1 MSAPF
6 TARLLQA
13 KTLCP
18 EVRHFVLEA
27 LGDDPFH
34 FQAGQYIR
42 LTAAHGG
49 AFEERYY
56 SIASPPD
63 GGRRFELCIK
73 TGDDPIGRY
82 LAQVRPGER
91 FSCHGPAGG
100 FNLRNPLRDSLF
112 IGHGAGVAPLRAMLQ
127 TALGDK
133 QDNGNRRLALLLGAR
148 TPDRLF
154 YGRGFSNLEAD
165 LDTFHFLPVLS
176 RPTAD
181 WTGRKGRVQAH
192 LEEALGNFKSDFDI
206 YLCGRPEMVAD
217 LRQRLAQAGIPK
229 DAILFEKY

>member
-13 KTLCP
+13 ETLCP
-18 EVRHFVLEA
+18 EVRHVVLEA
-27 LGDDPFH
+27 LGDEPFH
-34 FQAGQYIR
+34 FRAGQYVR

-63 GGRRFELCIK
+63 GGRRFELCIT
-73 TGDDPIGRY
+73 TGEDPIGRY
-82 LAQVRPGER
+82 LARARPGER
-91 FSCHGPAGG
+91 FSCHGPAGDFG
-100 FNLRNPLRDSLF
+100 LRKPLRDSLF
-112 IGHGAGVAPLRAMLQ
+112 IGHGTGVAPLRAMLQ

-133 QDNGNRRLALLLGAR
+133 EARGNLRLALLLGAQ

-154 YGRGFSNLEAD
+154 FGRDFSDLEAD
-165 LDTFHFLPVLS
+165 RDKLHFLPVLS

-181 WTGRKGRVQAH
+181 WTGRRGRVQAH
-192 LEEALGNFKSDFDI
+192 LEEALGKFTSDFDI
-206 YLCGRPEMVAD
+206 YLCGRPEMVTD
-217 LRQRLAQAGIPK
+217 LRQRLAQAAVPEE
-229 DAILFEKY
+229 AIFSEKY